1 MTVKCKFETISQ
13 AYISRD
19 CKCKVK
25 TTEWKLRAEKTWY
38 SDFFVRRRL
47 KMQEGR
53 IKVKVE
59 EEGTEDVVESES
71 REVWR

>member
-13 AYISRD
+13 AYSSRD
-19 CKCKVK
+19 WKCKVK
-25 TTEWKLRAEKTWY
+25 TTEWKLKGEKTWY

-47 KMQEGR
+47 KMEEGR